1 MKAGWCQSFVTV
13 QTRNSVIVRK
23 ETGMVDLRKFRRN
36 LLTWFLRGLKNLSD
50 ESARFFQVLLTDT
63 TIRLEYVPTVAPK
76 GLAVELRIG
85 KINYV
90 GDAAS
95 RDNAM
100 TNRCQCHK

>member
-1 MKAGWCQSFVTV
+1 
-13 QTRNSVIVRK
+13 
-23 ETGMVDLRKFRRN
+23 
-36 LLTWFLRGLKNLSD
+36 
-50 ESARFFQVLLTDT
+50 LLTDT